1 MVIGEVGL
9 GGEIRPAHG
18 TNRQAPHR
26 SREAR
31 LQTSGDPETRREGF
45 GADCGDGG
53 DGGGESG

>member
-18 TNRQAPHR
+18 TNQQAPHR

-31 LQTSGDPETRREGF
+31 FQTSGDSETRREGIV
-45 GADCGDGG
+45 ADCGDGS
-53 DGGGESG
+53 GGEDG